1 VAKGD
6 RVVNDKVT
14 ICLGCE
20 KVTDRKERLPAVRS
34 ARHMLRR
41 ARGFALFFYGAT
53 VLPVQMVSDVA
64 LAGIGG
70 DTERLY
76 VRRR

>member
-1 VAKGD
+1 
-6 RVVNDKVT
+6 
-14 ICLGCE
+14 
-20 KVTDRKERLPAVRS
+20 
-34 ARHMLRR
+34 
-41 ARGFALFFYGAT
+41 LFFYGAT